1 MKDWVKANPEMAR
14 KEGLRL
20 KAIDADEIGSAETPK
35 SEKAADSGAYK
46 NKEEKCLKVTDYKG
60 CMEYHGSN

>member
-14 KEGLRL
+14 KEALRL

-35 SEKAADSGAYK
+35 SE
-46 NKEEKCLKVTDYKG
+46 
-60 CMEYHGSN
+60 